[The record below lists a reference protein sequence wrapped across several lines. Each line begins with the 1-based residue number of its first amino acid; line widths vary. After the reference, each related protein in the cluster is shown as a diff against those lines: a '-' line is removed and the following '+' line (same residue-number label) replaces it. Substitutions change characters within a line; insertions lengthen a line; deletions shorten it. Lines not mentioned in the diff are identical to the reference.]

1 MFLIDCPWCGP
12 RAHVEFT
19 CKGQAHIARP
29 TDTESLS
36 DEEWGNYV
44 FYRDNPKG
52 IHYERWIHSHGCRRW
67 FNVARDTVTDRI
79 LAVYKV
85 DEERPSEEELKE
97 AAAAIEAKINPGVSA

>member
-1 MFLIDCPWCGP
+1 M
-12 RAHVEFT
+12 
-19 CKGQAHIARP
+19 
-29 TDTESLS
+29 S

-85 DEERPSEEELKE
+85 DEERPAEEELKE